1 MEESYKDIM
10 GSWLY
15 LNAGNLGI
23 PENNGNALTD
33 IYLEPYVLFRL
44 YQDTGT
50 LYYLY
55 SSEKFI
61 IPRQWLSLFDSFL
74 ITDGARIDEPQLPPT
89 SDNISRTIGLMS
101 GLSKGIDKLKRSTYG
116 GFYGS
121 GGECKEV
128 EYILELAS
136 IRTSGFRK
144 WIENE
149 YGVTL
154 KAWEFESFSGRL
166 EF

>member
-15 LNAGNLGI
+15 LNTDNLGI
-23 PENNGNALTD
+23 PENYGDALVD

-44 YQDTGT
+44 YKDTGT

-61 IPRQWLSLFDSFL
+61 IPRQWLSLFDSFVT
-74 ITDGARIDEPQLPPT
+74 TDGARIEEPQLPPT
-89 SDNISRTIGLMS
+89 SDPVSRTIGLMS
-101 GLSKGIDKLKRSTYG
+101 GLSKGLDKLKRSTYG

-121 GGECKEV
+121 EGGEKEV

-136 IRTSGFRK
+136 IRTTEFRK
-144 WIENE
+144 WIESE
-149 YGVTL
+149 YGVKL
-154 KAWEFESFSGRL
+154 KAWEFESFSGSL